1 MRVLVFGRSGQV
13 AGELVR
19 RAPEDVRVTA
29 LGRREIDL
37 MDPGAGARAV
47 LEHGP
52 DAVVNA
58 AAWTAVDAAE
68 ADPDGARR
76 LNSEAPAELA
86 EACARS
92 ATPFVHLST
101 DYVFDGSGTRPWRA
115 NDPVDPRSVYG
126 RTKLDGERRV
136 LGVHPDSVIVRTSW
150 VFSALG
156 SNFVRTMLRL
166 GAERDEL
173 GIVADQMGGPTWAG
187 AIADACLRVA
197 QARLAGDGQGGVYH
211 FAGAPDASWADF
223 AESIFARSAMD
234 VVVKRIATSEYP
246 TPAARPLNSR
256 LDCECIQRIFGI
268 TRPDWRHDLRGVI
281 AELGN

>member
-76 LNSEAPAELA
+76 LNAEAPAELA

-136 LGVHPDSVIVRTSW
+136 LGAHPDSVIVRTSW

-187 AIADACLRVA
+187 AIADACLCVA
-197 QARLAGDGQGGVYH
+197 QARLAGDGQGGLYH

-223 AESIFARSAMD
+223 AESIFALSAMD

-256 LDCECIQRIFGI
+256 LDCECIQRVFGM
-268 TRPDWRHDLRGVI
+268 TRPDWRDDLRGVI

>member
-19 RAPEDVRVTA
+19 RAPADVCVTA
-29 LGRREIDL
+29 LGRRETDL

-52 DAVVNA
+52 DVVVNA

-68 ADPDGARR
+68 ADPDAARR
-76 LNSEAPAELA
+76 LNAEAPAELA

-136 LGVHPDSVIVRTSW
+136 LAAHPDSVIVRTSW

-173 GIVADQMGGPTWAG
+173 GIVADQVGGPTWAG

-197 QARLAGDGQGGVYH
+197 QTRLAGDGQGGVYH

-223 AESIFARSAMD
+223 AESIFEQSAAD

-256 LDCECIQRIFGI
+256 LDCECIQRTFGI
-268 TRPDWRHDLRGVI
+268 TRPDWRRDLRGVI

>member
-1 MRVLVFGRSGQV
+1 MFGRSGQV

-76 LNSEAPAELA
+76 LNAEAPAELA

-136 LGVHPDSVIVRTSW
+136 LGAHPDSVIVRTSW

-187 AIADACLRVA
+187 AIADACLCVA
-197 QARLAGDGQGGVYH
+197 QARLAGDGQGGLYH

-223 AESIFARSAMD
+223 AESIFALSAMD

-256 LDCECIQRIFGI
+256 LDCECIQRVFGM
-268 TRPDWRHDLRGVI
+268 TRPDWRDDLRGVI